1 MKSQQEIEKMKEV
14 ISDRIDRMQNMAFSN
29 RTGGNERLANHYER
43 ECAKAIAEYNIL
55 IEVLR

>member
-1 MKSQQEIEKMKEV
+1 MKTQQEIEKMKEV

-29 RTGGNERLANHYER
+29 RTGGNERLADHYEK
-43 ECAKAIAEYNIL
+43 EYAKAIAEYNIL